1 MFDVG
6 WAYSP
11 MPNMRLGFFVG
22 YHYWREKV
30 TANGILCNIASDL
43 GCASV
48 NAVVTGFDTPVLSYE
63 PTWHALRVGTEGKLW
78 IDDRWSFS
86 GEFAVVPYAVVQ
98 NKDSHLLRQDSADL
112 GPAPNVVTKSMPTAS
127 KPNCSSIYLVTPNI
141 EIGAGV
147 RYWGLASRMG
157 DVSFGPAF
165 DSTNQLTNFDQERY
179 GVLAARQGP
188 VLTATGLARRA
199 LRERGRAG

>member
-11 MPNMRLGFFVG
+11 LPNMRLGFFVG
-22 YHYWREKV
+22 YHYWHEKV
-30 TANGILCNIASDL
+30 TANGLLCNIASDL

-48 NAVVTGFDTPVLSYE
+48 NSVVTGFDTPVLSYE

-78 IDDRWSFS
+78 IDDRWSFN
-86 GEFAVVPYAVVQ
+86 GEFAVVPLCGGAKQ
-98 NKDSHLLRQDSADL
+98 GQPSAAAGFRRPRTGAQRRHQEHAYGVEAEL
-112 GPAPNVVTKSMPTAS
+112 FVN
-127 KPNCSSIYLVTPNI
+127 YLVTPNI
-141 EIGAGV
+141 EIGAGG

-165 DSTNQLTNFDQERY
+165 DNTNQLTNFDQERY
-179 GVLAARQGP
+179 G
-188 VLTATGLARRA
+188 A
-199 LRERGRAG
+199 LVHAKGRF